1 MLKMLDSNN
10 NNVDVDDDEANNNA
24 TVSWYQSIGGIQK
37 VFSVLEHERSKYK
50 EKLECLRQQRNDEN
64 FVLLKSMDR
73 LRMVCCEGKRATD
86 RANGERNKYRKL
98 VVQLK
103 KPNDVSFG
111 TVAVESPKAETG
123 AVPKR
128 NSAVSSSPT
137 KVLTS
142 DKRIDVAPTSVADV
156 SANGSPST
164 VKRKFCDEPISPLSC
179 NKKQKTGAGEEN
191 EPPEQKSRAAGEQH
205 I

>member
-1 MLKMLDSNN
+1 MFDSNN
-10 NNVDVDDDEANNNA
+10 NKVDVDEHDANNNA
-24 TVSWYQSIGGIQK
+24 ALSWYQSIGGIQK
-37 VFSVLEHERSKYK
+37 VFSGLEHERSKYK
-50 EKLECLRQQRNDEN
+50 KKLECLQQQRNDEN

-103 KPNDVSFG
+103 KPNGVSFG
-111 TVAVESPKAETG
+111 TVAVVSPKSETG

-142 DKRIDVAPTSVADV
+142 DKQIDVAPTSEADV
-156 SANGSPST
+156 SANGSPSS
-164 VKRKFCDEPISPLSC
+164 VKRKFCDEQISPLLW
-179 NKKQKTGAGEEN
+179 NKKQKTGAGKENKPSEE
-191 EPPEQKSRAAGEQH
+191 KSRAAGEQKK
-205 I
+205 